1 MSFWDVAKGVGTGV
15 LNQVQKKADSINR
28 YKERFDMLDDQALMR
43 KYKSSS
49 GDAKYACALLL
60 KERGYGNS
68 DD

>member
-1 MSFWDVAKGVGTGV
+1 MSLWDIAKGAGAFV
-15 LNQVQKKADSINR
+15 LDQAQKRTESVNR
-28 YKERFDMLDDQALMR
+28 YKERYDYLDDQALMR

-68 DD
+68 SD